1 MQKTKVA
8 CLKTWVEVSRSALQ
22 SNVKIFRNLVK
33 SKTNVMAVIKSNA
46 YGHGL
51 KETALGVQSQV
62 DWFGVDSLEEG
73 IRLHQAGITKPILVL
88 GFIRPLCIKQAVE
101 NGLSFVA
108 YEPAIL
114 KELKKLSTQGL
125 LKKYPAKL
133 HLKVETG
140 TVRQGLNGKALL
152 DFAKSAH
159 KIQGVRIEG
168 IYTHFANIEDT
179 TDHTFADLQLKRL
192 LEEKEKLIKAG
203 IKPEITHAGCT
214 AAALLFADTHLDM
227 IRLGIGLYG
236 LWSSKETQA
245 VAQKMHLNIKFKPA
259 LTWKAIIAQIK
270 SVPKGT
276 AISYGL
282 TEHVTRPSKIA
293 ILPIGYWDGYDRGL
307 SGSGHAIIRG
317 TRCKVV
323 GRICMNM
330 MMVDVTDVKG
340 VKVQDEAVL
349 LGSQKNEKI
358 TAEEMASKI
367 STINYEVITRI
378 NPLIP
383 RILI

>member
-1 MQKTKVA
+1 MQKTKIA
-8 CLKTWVEVSRSALQ
+8 CLKTWVEISKSALQ

-33 SKTNVMAVIKSNA
+33 SKTKVMAVIKSNA

-73 IRLHQAGITKPILVL
+73 TRLRQAGITKPILVL

-108 YEPAIL
+108 YEPTIL
-114 KELKKLSTQGL
+114 QELKKLSTQGV

-152 DFAKSAH
+152 DFAKSAS

-192 LEEKEKLIKAG
+192 LEEKDRLAKAG

-259 LTWKAIIAQIK
+259 LTWKTIIAQIK
-270 SVPKGT
+270 NVPKGT

-293 ILPIGYWDGYDRGL
+293 ILPVGYWDGYDRGL

-330 MMVDVTDVKG
+330 LMVDVTDVKG

-349 LGSQKNEKI
+349 LGSQKKEKI